1 MGLLRE
7 AKYLRDMGRAI
18 IAISKFDVSK
28 AATVPDYFEQMVDRR
43 KDAPLFYFEDEI
55 LSYRQ
60 IDDWANQFAHYL
72 TGQGIGKDDVI
83 AINMEN
89 CPAYVAA
96 WMGAAKIGATSALIN
111 TNLGG
116 AQLAHCL
123 NVAKAKLLVLGAE
136 LADQFNSAR
145 DALDPMP
152 AILVDGDGALID
164 GASALSDA
172 IDGQPTTR
180 PDKSCRAG
188 MTLGDSDLFYIYTS
202 GTTGLPKA
210 AHFSHLR
217 FMMTATGSGTAL
229 KLGHSD
235 RHYICLPLYHTA
247 GGVMALGAAWTM
259 GAAAVL
265 VPKFSAS
272 RFFADAVKYDV
283 TSFQYI
289 GELLRYLVNSP
300 AVPEEKMHKITRCIG
315 NGLRPEIWETV
326 ETRFGINKVVEFY
339 GATEGNVA
347 LMNLEGKRGT
357 VGRLPGYLR
366 KATGVTCV
374 RYDVENDEVMRGP
387 DGLCIECKPGEPGE
401 AVGRLPTSSD
411 AKTGRFEGY
420 SDESATKKKILND
433 VFEKGD
439 AFFRTGDLL
448 RFDKDGYWYFVDRIG
463 DTFRWKGE
471 NVATS
476 EVAEVIAVMDHID
489 EVNIYGVQI
498 PGADGRAGM
507 ASIVAGDGFDL
518 AAFHAQTQK
527 DLAAYARP
535 LFLRMQPEIEIT
547 GTFKHRKVDLV
558 KDGFDPDKIAE
569 PLYFRDSETGSYVP
583 LDKALY
589 DRIIAG
595 EVRV

>member
-1 MGLLRE
+1 MGILRE
-7 AKYLRDMGRAI
+7 VKYLRDMGRAVLS
-18 IAISKFDVSK
+18 ISKFDVNK
-28 AATVPDYFEQMVDRR
+28 EETVADHFEQIVDRR
-43 KDAPLFYFEDEI
+43 KGATLFFYEDET
-55 LSYRQ
+55 YTYQ
-60 IDDWANQFAHYL
+60 QMDDWANQFAHYL
-72 TGQGIGKDDVI
+72 TSQNIGKGDVI

-89 CPAYVAA
+89 RPAYVAA
-96 WMGAAKIGATSALIN
+96 WVGAAKVGATSALIN

-123 NVAKAKLLVLGAE
+123 NVAKAKLLVLGGE
-136 LADQFNSAR
+136 LSDQFESAR

-152 AILVDGDGALID
+152 TVLVDGDGAVAGSYPNL
-164 GASALSDA
+164 ADA
-172 IDGQPTTR
+172 IADQPTSR
-180 PDKSCRAG
+180 PDRSGRAG
-188 MTLGDSDLFYIYTS
+188 MTLGNSDLFYIYTS

-217 FMMTATGSGTAL
+217 FMMTATGAGTAL
-229 KLGHSD
+229 KLGPRD
-235 RHYICLPLYHTA
+235 RQYICLPLYHTA
-247 GGVMALGAAWTM
+247 GGVMALGAALTM

-272 RFFADAVKYDV
+272 RFFKDAVKYDV

-300 AVPEEKMHKITRCIG
+300 EVPEEKQHKITRCIG

-326 ETRFGINKVVEFY
+326 ETRFGINKVIEFY

-366 KATGVTCV
+366 KATGVTCIK
-374 RYDVENDEVMRGP
+374 YDVENDEVVRGP

-476 EVAEVIAVMDHID
+476 EVAEVIAVMDHVE

-507 ASIVAGDGFDL
+507 ASIVAGSGFDM
-518 AAFHAQTQK
+518 AAFYAQTEK

-535 LFLRMQPEIEIT
+535 LFVRMQPEIEIT
-547 GTFKHRKVDLV
+547 GTFKHRKVELV
-558 KDGFDPDKIAE
+558 KDGFDPDNIDE
-569 PLYFRDSETGSYVP
+569 PLFFRDSETKSYVP

-589 DRIIAG
+589 EKIISGGVRI
-595 EVRV
+595 